1 MEFKNIILYD
11 DFFGITTLEFY
22 LNKINTSFSI
32 VKSLNNNIINIP
44 ENFYTEKYL
53 CFVFLNSFDTYSLN
67 LIQNELKDQY
77 IIIITNIPIN
87 VYYQNLNSNNILG
100 YIDRSNFDA
109 DTIKNLFNKINNNKV
124 YISENDTEIL
134 LDFTYFNKSK
144 SDRNNIVK
152 KLSLQ
157 EYIVLEN
164 LLLGKSV
171 NQIAAELNLHKSS
184 ISTYKKR
191 VLEKCA
197 VNSIFDLKN
206 IIYTNP

>member
-1 MEFKNIILYD
+1 MDFKNILLYD
-11 DFFGITTLEFY
+11 DFFGLTTLEFY
-22 LNKINTSFSI
+22 LNKVNASFNI

-44 ENFYTEKYL
+44 ENFQNEKYL

-77 IIIITNIPIN
+77 LIINTNIPIN
-87 VYYQNLNSNNILG
+87 VYYQNLSSSNILG
-100 YIDRSNFDA
+100 YIDRANFDA
-109 DTIKNLFNKINNNKV
+109 DTIKNLFNKINNNKI
-124 YISENDTEIL
+124 YISENDTELL

-144 SDRNNIVK
+144 SERNNMVK

-191 VLEKCA
+191 VLDKCA
-197 VNSIFDLKN
+197 VSSIFDLKN